1 LVAYHAGYFTND
13 GELSAQHVLIQ
24 LFMGIS
30 NERAIL
36 LSIAAK
42 MREYADV
49 LQGAV
54 CAQASGLPALS
65 MSSGVRSGAG

>member
-1 LVAYHAGYFTND
+1 MIRLLVAYHAGYFTND

-24 LFMGIS
+24 WFMGIS

-42 MREYADV
+42 MREYTDV
-49 LQGAV
+49 
-54 CAQASGLPALS
+54 S
-65 MSSGVRSGAG
+65 